1 MSHPALKFIIGGVL
15 LAAMAVMPTWGDA
28 PSRQTAVP
36 GTVNYIEGSVS
47 IGSQNLNEKSIG
59 STTLENGQSLTT
71 TNGKAEVLL
80 TPGVFLRIGNQS
92 AVTMLSPSI
101 TDTNVRLDHGEATV
115 EVAEIHPQNDL
126 QITEDNATTRLVKT
140 GLYDFN
146 ADQGQVRVLKGQ
158 AEVTDDRGKVKVKG
172 GREVDL
178 NATSGA
184 LRARKFDAKAYEAND
199 NLYQWS
205 SLRSAYEAEA
215 NVNAASVYGPEGWY
229 GAGAGFGYPGWG
241 FGWYWDPWFSCYTF
255 IPGDGILYSPF
266 GWGFYSPG
274 LVGYA
279 PLYGYGGYYRH
290 FSHDYRT
297 WGPGPHYTPGMRGG
311 GAHVGGMH
319 AFSGPRGFSGG
330 FHGGGGSHA
339 GGFHGGGGG
348 RR

>member
-1 MSHPALKFIIGGVL
+1 MSHPAIKFIIGGVL
-15 LAAMAVMPTWGDA
+15 LAAMAVMPAWGDV

-71 TNGKAEVLL
+71 ADGKAEVLL
-80 TPGVFLRIGNQS
+80 TPGVFLRVGNQS

-101 TDTNVRLDHGEATV
+101 TDTNVRLDRGEATV
-115 EVAEIHPQNDL
+115 EVAEIHLQNDL

-158 AEVTDDRGKVKVKG
+158 AEVTDDSGKVKVKG

-184 LRARKFDAKAYEAND
+184 LKARKFDAKAYEAND

-205 SLRSAYEAEA
+205 SLRSAYQAEA
-215 NVNAASVYGPEGWY
+215 NVNAASYGPGWY
-229 GAGAGFGYPGWG
+229 GAGFGYPGWG

-255 IPGDGILYSPF
+255 IPADGILYSPF
-266 GWGFYSPG
+266 GWGFYSPAY
-274 LVGYA
+274 VAYA
-279 PLYGYGGYYRH
+279 PFYGYGGGYYRH

-319 AFSGPRGFSGG
+319 ASSAGRGSSGG
-330 FHGGGGSHA
+330 FHGGGGFGG
-339 GGFHGGGGG
+339 GGFHGGGG